1 MASIGFGAQTLTNG
15 LTGVAG
21 GTASRFAN
29 YTPFTRR
36 IGDTAVALGTGA
48 RTMFTFRID
57 YGATFEMRE
66 IPNTSLGTALSLI
79 RHMQD
84 GGVVS
89 IAVDDGTNGPYTNC
103 VLAPDSDVTLA
114 MQDNVELTYT
124 LSVSVINLN
133 AADMLCAYAT

>member
-15 LTGVAG
+15 LTGVADG
-21 GTASRFAN
+21 VASRFAN

-36 IGDTAVALGTGA
+36 VGDTAIALGTGA
-48 RTMFTFRID
+48 RTMFTFRTD
-57 YGATFEMRE
+57 YGASFEMRE
-66 IPNTSLGTALSLI
+66 IPNTSLGTALDLI

-84 GGVVS
+84 GGVVT
-89 IAVDDGTNGPYTNC
+89 IDVDDGANGPYSNC

>member
-15 LTGVAG
+15 LTGVADG
-21 GTASRFAN
+21 VASRFAN

-36 IGDTAVALGTGA
+36 VGDTAIALGTGA
-48 RTMFTFRID
+48 RTMFTFRTD
-57 YGATFEMRE
+57 YGASFEMRE
-66 IPNTSLGTALSLI
+66 IPNTSLGTALALI

-84 GGVVS
+84 GGVVT
-89 IAVDDGTNGPYTNC
+89 IDVDDGANGPYNNC